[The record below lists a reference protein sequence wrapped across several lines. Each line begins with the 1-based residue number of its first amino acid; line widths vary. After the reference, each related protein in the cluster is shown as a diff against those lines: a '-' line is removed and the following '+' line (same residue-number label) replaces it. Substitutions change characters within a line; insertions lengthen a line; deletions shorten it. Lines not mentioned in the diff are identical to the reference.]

1 MTARAPIRV
10 MIVDDNPRF
19 RELLRSLLERD
30 EQIAVVGEAENGETI
45 VAITELTTPDVV
57 LMDLSMPGVDGLEA
71 TLQLKNRFPG
81 IEVVMLSATDDDQAI
96 GAMLAGGASRF
107 LHKSTPAAEIVRVLK
122 EGSHA
127 KLPDSAQ
134 APTDPH

>member
-1 MTARAPIRV
+1 MTANAPIRV

-30 EQIAVVGEAENGETI
+30 DQIAVVGEAENGDAI
-45 VAITELTTPDVV
+45 VEVTELTTPDVV

-107 LHKSTPAAEIVRVLK
+107 LHKSTPAAEIVRALK
-122 EGSHA
+122 EGSHVG
-127 KLPDSAQ
+127 LPDAAQ
-134 APTDPH
+134 APSDTD